1 MTEEK
6 VDRSVSSIELAAGV
20 IPLSGKILAGV
31 GMRQEGK
38 FKLLSATAVPSCT
51 FTEKGVPQDFP
62 KFGSALERAIEHA
75 ASAAG
80 VQMYSV
86 AVGVNGG
93 EIIGLSSRG
102 AIYVGKDSRPIT
114 VQDKRDAIAAA
125 RKIEL
130 PTDRQV
136 LQALPVAFAVD
147 HKRGLDDP
155 EGMQGMRLECEAHL
169 ITASRDAC
177 DSFTRAVANTGWKLE
192 NMIYD
197 GWASVRAS
205 LKPGEGGRNLVVDI
219 CDTHTDV
226 VLVDRGKPVFTA
238 ILDFGLSTVAEEL
251 SREKNISTAKA
262 WELVAE
268 NAVVQAS
275 DDLLLVQGMEIEI
288 EAEDGYP
295 RTVVSTGEIWNKVEQ
310 GIERLLK
317 EIKKKLSSRDLAETV
332 DCVVFSGAA
341 SEVDGIVKLGRDI
354 FDTRARRADLGK
366 VDIDVERDKLFRLSG
381 LLQLTIESRE
391 ASEGNLP
398 EQAKD
403 GSKLSS
409 KVGKWLKDFFT

>member
-6 VDRSVSSIELAAGV
+6 VDRSASKIELAAGV
-20 IPLSGKILAGV
+20 IPLSGKVLAGV
-31 GMRQEGK
+31 GMLQEGK

-51 FTEKGVPQDFP
+51 FTDSGVPQDFP
-62 KFGSALERAIEHA
+62 KFGSALERAIQQA
-75 ASAAG
+75 TSAAG

-86 AVGVNGG
+86 SVGVNGG

-102 AIYVGKDSRPIT
+102 AIYVGKDSRSIT
-114 VQDKRDAIAAA
+114 EQDKREAIKAA

-136 LQALPVAFAVD
+136 LQVLPVAFAVD

-192 NMIYD
+192 GMIYD

-205 LKPGEGGRNLVVDI
+205 LKPGENGRNLIVDI
-219 CDTHTDV
+219 CDSHTDV
-226 VLVDRGKPVFTA
+226 VLVDRGKPVFTS
-238 ILDFGLSTVAEEL
+238 IFDFGLNSVAKEL

-262 WELVAE
+262 RKLVME

-275 DDLLLVQGMEIEI
+275 DDMLLVQGMEIEI

-295 RTVVSTGEIWNKVEQ
+295 EAVVSAGEIWNKVES
-310 GIERLLK
+310 GIEKLLK
-317 EIKKKLSSRDLAETV
+317 EIKKKLVSRDLAETV

-341 SEVDGIVKLGRDI
+341 SKVDGIVELGREV
-354 FDTRARRADLGK
+354 FGARARRADLGQD
-366 VDIDVERDKLFRLSG
+366 DIEVERDKLFRLCG
-381 LLQLTIESRE
+381 LLQLTIESRG
-391 ASEGNLP
+391 ASGS
-398 EQAKD
+398 EQDSESDD
-403 GSKLSS
+403 GKPVSS
-409 KVGKWLKDFFT
+409 KVAKWLKDFFT